1 MATKLDMDMLK
12 QRKTAIDTNIKNSDK
27 PTITANAID
36 TETNTALRI
45 KNKRQINYYIFFDD
59 YFRFKDIAYTQ
70 RLTVAELFE
79 AIVNGVKENIDN
91 DTVEMSKAF
100 TTLKD
105 MLEKEKQCI
114 RQSLLINLKDYDDFV
129 ALKEKHNLEF
139 FEVFNLGLTIY
150 AAKNLNNVNLIPDPR
165 RKDYS
170 DFTAS
175 DLHSIQKRKRHIKI
189 QNVQN
194 KPLF

>member
-1 MATKLDMDMLK
+1 MAKLDLDILK
-12 QRKTAIDTNIKNSDK
+12 TRKAAINNSIKNDNK
-27 PTITANAID
+27 PTITAAAID

-45 KNKRQINYYIFFDD
+45 KNKRQINYYIFFD

-79 AIVNGVKENIDN
+79 AIISGVKENIDN
-91 DTVEMSKAF
+91 DTKVTAKAF
-100 TTLKD
+100 TTLKKL
-105 MLEKEKQCI
+105 LEADKQCI

-139 FEVFNLGLTIY
+139 FEVFNLGLSIY
-150 AAKNLNNVNLIPDPR
+150 ATKNLNNVNLIPDPR
-165 RKDYS
+165 RKDKS

-189 QNVQN
+189 QNAQN

>member
-1 MATKLDMDMLK
+1 MAKLDLDMLK
-12 QRKTAIDTNIKNSDK
+12 QRKTAIDTTIKNSNK

-79 AIVNGVKENIDN
+79 AIVTGVKENIDN
-91 DTVEMSKAF
+91 DTEVTAKAF
-100 TTLKD
+100 TTLKN
-105 MLEKEKQCI
+105 MLEAEKECI

-165 RKDYS
+165 RKDKT

-189 QNVQN
+189 LNVQN
-194 KPLF
+194 KPFF

>member
-1 MATKLDMDMLK
+1 MAKLDMDLLK
-12 QRKTAIDTNIKNSDK
+12 TRKAAINHSIKNDNK
-27 PTITANAID
+27 PTITAAAVD

-45 KNKRQINYYIFFDD
+45 KNKRQINYYIFLDD

-70 RLTVAELFE
+70 RLTVSELFK
-79 AIVNGVKENIDN
+79 AIVSGVKKNIDN
-91 DTVEMSKAF
+91 DTVEMAKAF
-100 TTLKD
+100 TTLKN

-114 RQSLLINLKDYDDFV
+114 RQSLLINLSDYNDFV

-150 AAKNLNNVNLIPDPR
+150 AAKYLNNVNLIPDPR
-165 RKDYS
+165 RKS
-170 DFTAS
+170 KGDFKS
-175 DLHSIQKRKRHIKI
+175 YDLHSIQKQKRKIKI
-189 QNVQN
+189 QNAQN

>member
-1 MATKLDMDMLK
+1 MAKLDMDMLK
-12 QRKTAIDTNIKNSDK
+12 QRKTTIDTNIKNSDK
-27 PTITANAID
+27 PTITTNAID

-79 AIVNGVKENIDN
+79 AIVTGVKENIDN
-91 DTVEMSKAF
+91 DIEVTAKAF

-105 MLEKEKQCI
+105 MLEAEKQCI
-114 RQSLLINLKDYDDFV
+114 RQSLLINLKDYDNFV

-139 FEVFNLGLTIY
+139 FEVFNLGLSIY

-165 RKDYS
+165 RKDKS

-189 QNVQN
+189 QNAQN

>member
-1 MATKLDMDMLK
+1 MATKLDLDMLK
-12 QRKTAIDTNIKNSDK
+12 QRKTAIDTTIKNSDK
-27 PTITANAID
+27 PTITSNAID
-36 TETNTALRI
+36 TETNTSLRI

-79 AIVNGVKENIDN
+79 AIVTGVKENIDN
-91 DTVEMSKAF
+91 DTVEMGKAF
-100 TTLKD
+100 TTLKKL
-105 MLEKEKQCI
+105 LEADKQCI

-139 FEVFNLGLTIY
+139 FEVFNLGLNIY
-150 AAKNLNNVNLIPDPR
+150 QDRYLNNVKLIPDPR
-165 RKDYS
+165 RKDLS
-170 DFTAS
+170 DFTSA
-175 DLHSIQKRKRHIKI
+175 DLHSIQKQKRKIKI
-189 QNVQN
+189 QNAQN

>member
-1 MATKLDMDMLK
+1 MAKLDMDLLK
-12 QRKTAIDTNIKNSDK
+12 NRKAAINHNIKNDNK

-79 AIVNGVKENIDN
+79 AIVSGVKDSIDN

-105 MLEKEKQCI
+105 MLESEKECI

-139 FEVFNLGLTIY
+139 FKVFNLGLSIY
-150 AAKNLNNVNLIPDPR
+150 EYKNLNNVNLIPDPR
-165 RKDYS
+165 RKDKS

-189 QNVQN
+189 QNAQN

>member
-1 MATKLDMDMLK
+1 MATKLDLDMLK
-12 QRKTAIDTNIKNSDK
+12 QRKATIDTNIKNSDK

-79 AIVNGVKENIDN
+79 AIVSGVKENIDN
-91 DTVEMSKAF
+91 DTIEMSKAF

-105 MLEKEKQCI
+105 MLEAEKECI

-165 RKDYS
+165 RKDKT

>member
-1 MATKLDMDMLK
+1 MAKLDMDLLK
-12 QRKTAIDTNIKNSDK
+12 NRKAAINHNIKNDNK

-45 KNKRQINYYIFFDD
+45 KNKRQINYYIFLDD

-70 RLTVAELFE
+70 RLTVSELFN
-79 AIVNGVKENIDN
+79 AIVSGVKENIDN
-91 DTVEMSKAF
+91 DTVKMAKAF

-114 RQSLLINLKDYDDFV
+114 RQSLLVNLDDYNDFV

-139 FEVFNLGLTIY
+139 FEIFNLGLSIY
-150 AAKNLNNVNLIPDPR
+150 EYKNLNNVNLIPDPR
-165 RKDYS
+165 RKDKS

-189 QNVQN
+189 QNAQN

>member
-1 MATKLDMDMLK
+1 MDMLK
-12 QRKTAIDTNIKNSDK
+12 QRKTAIDTTIKNSDK

-79 AIVNGVKENIDN
+79 AIVSGVKENIDN
-91 DTVEMSKAF
+91 DTVEMAKAF

-105 MLEKEKQCI
+105 MLETDKQCI
-114 RQSLLINLKDYDDFV
+114 RQSLLVNLKDYNDFV

-139 FEVFNLGLTIY
+139 FEVFNLGLSIY

-165 RKDYS
+165 RKDKT

-189 QNVQN
+189 QNAQN

>member
-1 MATKLDMDMLK
+1 MATKLDMDLLK
-12 QRKTAIDTNIKNSDK
+12 NRKATINHNIKNDNK

-45 KNKRQINYYIFFDD
+45 KNKRQINYYIFLDD

-70 RLTVAELFE
+70 RLTVSELFN
-79 AIVNGVKENIDN
+79 AIISGVKENIDN
-91 DTVEMSKAF
+91 DTVEMAKAF

-114 RQSLLINLKDYDDFV
+114 RQSLLINLSDYNDFV

-150 AAKNLNNVNLIPDPR
+150 EAKNLNNVKLIPDPR
-165 RKDYS
+165 RKDKS
-170 DFTAS
+170 DFKS
-175 DLHSIQKRKRHIKI
+175 YDLHSIQKHKRKIKI
-189 QNVQN
+189 LNVEN

>member
-12 QRKTAIDTNIKNSDK
+12 QRKTAIDTTIKNSDK

-79 AIVNGVKENIDN
+79 AIVTGVKENIDN
-91 DTVEMSKAF
+91 DTVEMAKAF
-100 TTLKD
+100 TTLKKL
-105 MLEKEKQCI
+105 LESDKQCI

-139 FEVFNLGLTIY
+139 FEVFNLGLNIY
-150 AAKNLNNVNLIPDPR
+150 EYKNLNNVKLIPDPR
-165 RKDYS
+165 RKNKS

-189 QNVQN
+189 QNAQN

>member
-1 MATKLDMDMLK
+1 MAKLDMDLLK
-12 QRKTAIDTNIKNSDK
+12 NRKAAINNSIKNDNK

-45 KNKRQINYYIFFDD
+45 KNKRQINYYIFLDD

-70 RLTVAELFE
+70 RLTVSELFE
-79 AIVNGVKENIDN
+79 AIVSGVKENIDN
-91 DTVEMSKAF
+91 DTVKMAKAF
-100 TTLKD
+100 TTLKKL
-105 MLEKEKQCI
+105 LEADKQCI

-150 AAKNLNNVNLIPDPR
+150 TAKNLNNVNLIPDPR
-165 RKDYS
+165 RKDLS
-170 DFTAS
+170 DFTSA
-175 DLHSIQKRKRHIKI
+175 DLHSIQKQKRKIKI
-189 QNVQN
+189 QNAQN

>member
-12 QRKTAIDTNIKNSDK
+12 QRKTAIDTTIKNSDK
-27 PTITANAID
+27 PIITANAIE

-45 KNKRQINYYIFFDD
+45 KNKRQINYYIFIDD

-79 AIVNGVKENIDN
+79 AIVTGVKENIDN
-91 DTVEMSKAF
+91 DTEVTAKAF
-100 TTLKD
+100 TILKKL
-105 MLEKEKQCI
+105 LEADKQCI

-165 RKDYS
+165 RKDKT

-189 QNVQN
+189 QNAQN

>member
-1 MATKLDMDMLK
+1 MAKLDMDLLK
-12 QRKTAIDTNIKNSDK
+12 NRKAAINHSIKNDIK

-45 KNKRQINYYIFFDD
+45 KNKRQINYYIFLDD

-70 RLTVAELFE
+70 RLTVSELFE
-79 AIVNGVKENIDN
+79 AIVSGVKENIDN
-91 DTVEMSKAF
+91 DTEVTAKAF

-114 RQSLLINLKDYDDFV
+114 RQSLLINLSDYNDFV

-165 RKDYS
+165 RKDKS
-170 DFTAS
+170 DFKS
-175 DLHSIQKRKRHIKI
+175 YDLHSIQKRKRHIKI
-189 QNVQN
+189 LNVQN
-194 KPLF
+194 KPFF

>member
-1 MATKLDMDMLK
+1 MAKLDMDLLK
-12 QRKTAIDTNIKNSDK
+12 TRKAAINNSIKNDNK

-70 RLTVAELFE
+70 RLTVAELFNT
-79 AIVNGVKENIDN
+79 IVSGVKENINN
-91 DTVEMSKAF
+91 DTVEMAKAF
-100 TTLKD
+100 TTLKN
-105 MLEKEKQCI
+105 MLEAEKECI

-139 FEVFNLGLTIY
+139 FEIFNLGLSIY
-150 AAKNLNNVNLIPDPR
+150 EYKNLNNVKLIPDPR
-165 RKDYS
+165 RKDKT

-189 QNVQN
+189 QNAQN

>member
-1 MATKLDMDMLK
+1 MATKLDLDLLK
-12 QRKTAIDTNIKNSDK
+12 NRKAAINHSIKNDNK
-27 PTITANAID
+27 PTITAAAID

-79 AIVNGVKENIDN
+79 AIVTGVKENIDT
-91 DTVEMSKAF
+91 DTEVTAKAF
-100 TTLKD
+100 TTLKN
-105 MLEKEKQCI
+105 MLEAEKECI

-150 AAKNLNNVNLIPDPR
+150 AAKNLNNVKLISDPR
-165 RKDYS
+165 RKD
-170 DFTAS
+170 
-175 DLHSIQKRKRHIKI
+175 
-189 QNVQN
+189 
-194 KPLF
+194 

>member
-1 MATKLDMDMLK
+1 MAKLDMDMLK
-12 QRKTAIDTNIKNSDK
+12 QRKTAIDTTIKNSDK
-27 PTITANAID
+27 PIITANAID

-45 KNKRQINYYIFFDD
+45 RNKRQINYYIFLDD

-70 RLTVAELFE
+70 RLTVSELFE
-79 AIVNGVKENIDN
+79 AIVTGVKENIDN
-91 DTVEMSKAF
+91 DTVEMGKAF
-100 TTLKD
+100 TTLKKL
-105 MLEKEKQCI
+105 LEADKQCI

-139 FEVFNLGLTIY
+139 FEVFNLGLSIY
-150 AAKNLNNVNLIPDPR
+150 EYKNLNNVNLIPDPR
-165 RKDYS
+165 RKDKF
-170 DFTAS
+170 DFPAS

>member
-1 MATKLDMDMLK
+1 MAKLDLDMLK
-12 QRKTAIDTNIKNSDK
+12 QRKTAIDTTIKNSDK

-36 TETNTALRI
+36 TETNTSLRI

-79 AIVNGVKENIDN
+79 AIVSGVKDSIDN
-91 DTVEMSKAF
+91 DTVEMAKAF
-100 TTLKD
+100 TTLKN
-105 MLEKEKQCI
+105 MLEAEKECI

-165 RKDYS
+165 RKNKS

-189 QNVQN
+189 QNAQN

>member
-1 MATKLDMDMLK
+1 MAKLDMDLLK
-12 QRKTAIDTNIKNSDK
+12 TRKAAINNSIKNDNK
-27 PTITANAID
+27 PTITAAAID

-79 AIVNGVKENIDN
+79 AIVTGVKENIDN
-91 DTVEMSKAF
+91 DTVEMGKAF
-100 TTLKD
+100 TTLKKL
-105 MLEKEKQCI
+105 LETDKQCI

-139 FEVFNLGLTIY
+139 FKVFNLGLTIY
-150 AAKNLNNVNLIPDPR
+150 AAKNLNNVNLISDPR
-165 RKDYS
+165 RKSKD
-170 DFTAS
+170 DFKS
-175 DLHSIQKRKRHIKI
+175 YDLHSIQKRKRHIKI

>member
-1 MATKLDMDMLK
+1 MAKLDLDMLK
-12 QRKTAIDTNIKNSDK
+12 QRKTTIDTNIKNSDK

-79 AIVNGVKENIDN
+79 AIVTGVKENIDN
-91 DTVEMSKAF
+91 DTVEMAKAF
-100 TTLKD
+100 TTLKKL
-105 MLEKEKQCI
+105 LESDKQCI

-139 FEVFNLGLTIY
+139 FEVFNLGLSIY
-150 AAKNLNNVNLIPDPR
+150 EYKNLNNVKLISDPR

-175 DLHSIQKRKRHIKI
+175 DLHSIQKQKRHIKI
-189 QNVQN
+189 QNAQN